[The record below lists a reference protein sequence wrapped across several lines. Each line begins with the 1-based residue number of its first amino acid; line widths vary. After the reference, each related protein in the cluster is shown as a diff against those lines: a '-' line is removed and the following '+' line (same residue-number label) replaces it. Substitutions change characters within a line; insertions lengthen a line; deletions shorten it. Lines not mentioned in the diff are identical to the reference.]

1 MGEQST
7 ITGGTQN
14 MICADCTSGT
24 IVGGIQNEIKGKKS
38 KEGTIGG
45 GSSNVINNSES
56 GTIVG
61 GQQNKI
67 KNSDA
72 GTIGGGQNNQVTGD
86 FATVG
91 GGQDNIASG
100 EGSVIPGGR
109 QNKASGA
116 FAIAFG
122 RRAEAKDER
131 SLVIN
136 LQEGGGKLQS
146 DGKSTFSAAAN
157 RFIFQIG
164 QDKAIIDETS
174 IVELDNVLNGDGRRN
189 LRSTH
194 TMTPTRIRELIQ
206 EQKIRHEEQQDTV
219 SKLQQE
225 LTALVEDEKQYRER
239 GLELEDTLEVN
250 SVRSL
255 KKKQITGA
263 FAVEEQGLDN
273 TAAGTGSVV
282 NGGQDN
288 LAAGTL
294 SVVGGGLQNDAL
306 DSVCVIGGGE
316 NNKAEGL
323 GSVVGG
329 GKQCATKG
337 EAAFV
342 GGGSKNRAFSPFSAI
357 GGGSGNVLNS
367 NAPYGFIGGGFKNKC
382 KSEWGFIGGGLKNQ
396 VQAKWASVLGGEKN
410 IAKGNYA
417 TAMGRNALANK
428 NLCMAIGLQ
437 LESNKKVR
445 ANRVGDW
452 IVRAQTIKIQINEQA
467 VILTPDNIKNF
478 KKILKGS
485 RRRRAE
491 ARSDDERN
499 LLTELEELEDL
510 VDIQEVEI
518 EDLEGDIQ
526 DFHRELE
533 EANEDELLEIDSM

>member
-255 KKKQITGA
+255 KKKA
-263 FAVEEQGLDN
+263 N
-273 TAAGTGSVV
+273 YR
-282 NGGQDN
+282 
-288 LAAGTL
+288 
-294 SVVGGGLQNDAL
+294 
-306 DSVCVIGGGE
+306 SVC
-316 NNKAEGL
+316 
-323 GSVVGG
+323 
-329 GKQCATKG
+329 C
-337 EAAFV
+337 
-342 GGGSKNRAFSPFSAI
+342 
-357 GGGSGNVLNS
+357 
-367 NAPYGFIGGGFKNKC
+367 
-382 KSEWGFIGGGLKNQ
+382 
-396 VQAKWASVLGGEKN
+396 
-410 IAKGNYA
+410 
-417 TAMGRNALANK
+417 
-428 NLCMAIGLQ
+428 
-437 LESNKKVR
+437 
-445 ANRVGDW
+445 
-452 IVRAQTIKIQINEQA
+452 
-467 VILTPDNIKNF
+467 
-478 KKILKGS
+478 
-485 RRRRAE
+485 RRTRFR
-491 ARSDDERN
+491 
-499 LLTELEELEDL
+499 
-510 VDIQEVEI
+510 
-518 EDLEGDIQ
+518 
-526 DFHRELE
+526 
-533 EANEDELLEIDSM
+533 